1 MQQGMHVLYTNLAV
15 NSIVEGN
22 NLVVDVDSNAVVE
35 FMKKSG

>member
-15 NSIVEGN
+15 NSIGEGN
-22 NLVVDVDSNAVVE
+22 NLIVDVDSNAVVD